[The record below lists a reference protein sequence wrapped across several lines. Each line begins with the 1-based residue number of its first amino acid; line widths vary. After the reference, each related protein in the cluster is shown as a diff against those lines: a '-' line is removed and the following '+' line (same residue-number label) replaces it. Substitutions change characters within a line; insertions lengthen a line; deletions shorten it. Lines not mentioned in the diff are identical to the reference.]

1 MANTDTQLLLR
12 LSADVSRFQKQMSR
26 IMDAGEAAAVGV
38 EERFRASNRRMAQ
51 TAEQSGQ
58 AIAKEMDRLRAKY
71 DPLFA
76 ASKRY
81 EAELGELSRA
91 HKVGALSTQQHEAAL
106 ERLNAEFARST
117 GNGRKMA
124 AAGQDVK
131 RSMSGMG
138 GGIQNVAYQIGDFAT
153 QVGAGTSASMALGQ
167 QLPQMLGGF
176 GVMGAVL
183 GAVVAVAV
191 PLGAALLSTG
201 DASETLEEQI
211 TELRSSV
218 DDYVSA
224 VQNAALPTAEIA
236 EKYGA
241 ATEAAREFV
250 RALRDVSEAN
260 AREAANAALDRVAR
274 QFGGFDD
281 VQRGPQQMNQGWTE
295 LTETIE
301 EMSKALGITKAQAE
315 ALAPAFERLDET
327 EGAKERTEAAEA
339 LLDALEDALGPAKE
353 MTKEQRAVYE
363 NIALSADEMAR
374 FVGASDG
381 ASAGISAAASEAARL
396 ADELG
401 RAVENAIE
409 LAAQGI
415 SDATRAR
422 IEYEYR
428 DDWRGRTAALANER
442 FSAQSDLPAD
452 ADSTIKNVVEG
463 ERREFVRA
471 AVEAEEYRQRLIAW
485 RKEQAKS
492 GRSGRSGSGSR
503 SGGRKAKEVEPL
515 FAQSDKEL
523 QQIERNIEMI
533 GKTSAEVAELQARY
547 ELLDE
552 AKKRGLDLDAQQA
565 ASGETLRQQIER
577 QAQAVG
583 DLTAQYDQASERAQ
597 FFEGLQDQLTSGFI
611 DAIVEG
617 ENLAGTLENLAKSLA
632 KAALQAAL
640 FGSGPMAGMMGTAE
654 GGGLFGAITGGR
666 AAGGTVRAGGVYQI
680 NEHGKELFAPAVG
693 GRILSAQ
700 QTKDAM
706 AASAG
711 GGSVTV
717 KQGDVNINNYGAKV
731 STRRN
736 AAGGLDIDVM
746 IERKFEE
753 FIESGGAD
761 GAMSRSF
768 GLKGRPR
775 S

>member
-167 QLPQMLGGF
+167 QLPQLLGGF

-201 DASETLEEQI
+201 DASETLEEQL

-218 DDYVSA
+218 DDYVRA
-224 VQNAALPTAEIA
+224 VQNASLPTKELA
-236 EKYGA
+236 EKYGT
-241 ATEAAREFV
+241 ATEAARDFI

-260 AREAANAALDRVAR
+260 ARDAANAALDRVAR

-295 LTETIE
+295 LTKTIE
-301 EMSKALGITKAQAE
+301 EMSKTLGITKAQAE

-409 LAAQGI
+409 LAAQGV
-415 SDATRAR
+415 SDAARAR

-428 DDWRGRTAALANER
+428 DDPTGRAAALAGER
-442 FSAQSDLPAD
+442 FDSQVNLPDIAD
-452 ADSTIKNVVEG
+452 YDTQNIVRDQ
-463 ERREFVRA
+463 RREVVRS

-492 GRSGRSGSGSR
+492 GRSGRSSGSR

-736 AAGGLDIDVM
+736 AAGGLDIDVEQA
-746 IERKFEE
+746 IDDYFD
-753 FIESGGAD
+753 SGRGNR
-761 GAMSRSF
+761 AMKRNYSLRATP
-768 GLKGRPR
+768 KGT
-775 S
+775 